1 MNIVNPVDTY
11 KLLTEERV
19 LIAKDNTSL
28 QNKFNTKAQGIIITD
43 SYNNPFFPITPRPK
57 IDTSNLD
64 LLEVFRRYKE
74 LYGQMKSLF
83 LPWHFCV
90 ELVEDRYIVFNTR
103 PLDLKF
109 PINTYQALKNKET
122 LNISWDKITEN
133 FFKNK
138 IFDIQDAIHVCLVG
152 NSNIDIYTNKVYNL
166 IGSTCIMPILRQNK
180 LPGGL
185 YQRVFD
191 MNLGIR
197 FNMNAIKK
205 FIKK

>member
-1 MNIVNPVDTY
+1 MKHIININSTY
-11 KLLTEERV
+11 ELLNENRV
-19 LIAKDNTSL
+19 LSSKDNTTL
-28 QNKFNTKAQGIIITD
+28 QNKFKTRVQGIIITD
-43 SYNNPFFPITPRPK
+43 SFNNPFFPIPRPK
-57 IDTSNLD
+57 IDTSKFD
-64 LLEVFRRYKE
+64 LLEVFRQYKE

-90 ELVEDRYIVFNTR
+90 ELVEDRYFVFNTR

-109 PINTYQALKNKET
+109 PINTNEAINNQSK
-122 LNISWDKITEN
+122 LNIYWDDKTKS

-138 IFDIQDAIHVCLVG
+138 IFDIKEAIHICLIG
-152 NSNIDIYTNKVYNL
+152 NTNLDIYTTKIYNL

-191 MNLGIR
+191 MNLGKR
-197 FNMNAIKK
+197 FKLESISR
-205 FIKK
+205 FIKT